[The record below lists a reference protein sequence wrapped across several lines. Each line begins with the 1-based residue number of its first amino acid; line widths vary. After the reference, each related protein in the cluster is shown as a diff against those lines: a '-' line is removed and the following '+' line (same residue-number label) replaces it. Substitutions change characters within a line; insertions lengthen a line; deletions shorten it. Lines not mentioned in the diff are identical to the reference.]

1 MIKFCSFCFIFSV
14 NSYPPAEDVT
24 SRPSSPSG
32 DQKENYVLG
41 RLCNF
46 VQCVPSYLSVVGD
59 HAPAEPSTTP
69 ALRKVSQE
77 RDVFTDDDHKLLDA
91 KIEKTYSLYR
101 THNEEPDFPLLL
113 FSIAGTDNRLI
124 TFSMDEAE
132 KLLRQEPSIAT
143 ILRNAWQAGSFKEV
157 RQLGAFAVSC
167 ISSFELLD
175 STVHRNSLARRSR
188 CLS

>member
-1 MIKFCSFCFIFSV
+1 MDSISNDFS
-14 NSYPPAEDVT
+14 
-24 SRPSSPSG
+24 
-32 DQKENYVLG
+32 
-41 RLCNF
+41 RL
-46 VQCVPSYLSVVGD
+46 SVGD

-167 ISSFELLD
+167 ISSFEPLD